1 MSLRVRP
8 KNLGRRWRPGLDL
21 VNLGVLLLG
30 AIVVRALWSNGALT
44 GWLPSAWQPVLRW
57 SVVGLLGVLFVLDV
71 VAGLDDLL
79 DGFRRGGQ
87 RRTEKPPDRGS
98 GGAAA

>member
-30 AIVVRALWSNGALT
+30 AIVVRALWSNGAE
-44 GWLPSAWQPVLRW
+44 S
-57 SVVGLLGVLFVLDV
+57 LG
-71 VAGLDDLL
+71 
-79 DGFRRGGQ
+79 
-87 RRTEKPPDRGS
+87 RRTKNPVRSAGHNQASFCPRDLGQQLMRGRWTTHRRS
-98 GGAAA
+98 V